1 MDWKQFFASAI
12 ENLAWPI
19 TVAVMFFFVREQI
32 GKLIEKLGKLKY
44 KDLELDF
51 SKIKQQIPATENLK
65 NDEEVKKGLAII
77 DRESKQ
83 VFSALEEQ
91 IFEAVDSSPAVS
103 ILLAW
108 SYVETA
114 LSSAVSRADSEL
126 DKASASPLKNIQ
138 LLERGGKLSLQQL
151 ELLQEMRTLRNKLAH
166 EVSSELN
173 IHPEQAL
180 DYANTAI
187 EMARFLE
194 GIDRK
199 RKIFMLPQGEWV
211 TLPEGFSEVSE
222 RRANFWKYSCIS
234 IPKTDLTAG
243 VGPWSAGKDQFQYF
257 GIDIEQQRKD
267 RSTVVTELIFDLSYV
282 SEEKLLLS
290 ASNLVS
296 FDEESRIVRFD
307 LGKAI
312 FEYQLQ

>member
-1 MDWKQFFASAI
+1 MDWKQFLASTI
-12 ENLAWPI
+12 ENLAWPV
-19 TVAVMFFFVREQI
+19 TVAIMFFFVREQV
-32 GKLIEKLGKLKY
+32 GQLIEKLGKLKY

-51 SKIKQQIPATENLK
+51 SKIKQQTAATEKIK
-65 NDEEVKKGLAII
+65 NDNGVEKGVAIT
-77 DRESKQ
+77 DPESKQ
-83 VFSALEEQ
+83 VFSVLEEQ

-114 LSSAVSRADSEL
+114 LSSAASRTDSKL

-151 ELLQEMRTLRNKLAH
+151 ELLHEMRILRNKLAH
-166 EVSSELN
+166 EVSSKLN

-199 RKIFMLPQGEWV
+199 RKIFMLPRGEWV
-211 TLPEGFSEVSE
+211 TLPDGFSEVSE
-222 RRANFWKYSCIS
+222 RTANFWKYSCIN

-243 VGPWSAGKDQFQYF
+243 VGPWGAEKDQFQYF

-267 RSTVVTELIFDLSYV
+267 GSTVVAELIFDLRYV
-282 SEEKLLLS
+282 SKEKLMLS